1 MLPHPNLDRS
11 VMKRNQARVLH
22 LNKNKK
28 MSIFRKKKTFQVHGR
43 LRVLKSLLNI
53 SAFQKLCQ

>member
-28 MSIFRKKKTFQVHGR
+28 MSIFRKKKHSRYMAVS
-43 LRVLKSLLNI
+43 VY
-53 SAFQKLCQ
+53 